1 MTPCRPPFSI
11 TPEFITLVAGIS
23 LALGKLSVVQRGG
36 RALRIRR
43 INRIRAIQ
51 AYLDITESFSTSEKT
66 NERRQARIGPAK
78 GGKWKIVRRN
88 NYV

>member
-1 MTPCRPPFSI
+1 MMACTENGLFRESLS
-11 TPEFITLVAGIS
+11 TLEKV
-23 LALGKLSVVQRGG
+23 
-36 RALRIRR
+36 
-43 INRIRAIQ
+43 
-51 AYLDITESFSTSEKT
+51 SEKT

>member
-36 RALRIRR
+36 GRSGSDVLTVSGPYSHTWTLRKASQRRRKRTKDGRHVSALRK
-43 INRIRAIQ
+43 
-51 AYLDITESFSTSEKT
+51 SGS
-66 NERRQARIGPAK
+66 
-78 GGKWKIVRRN
+78 GK
-88 NYV
+88 